1 MQPVYKTDWQV
12 KKVMKKAQL
21 ATILRGRGQ
30 KYSEVLG
37 IDVSDGETEIFKW
50 FVASLLFGAPTSEA
64 TAIKTYRC
72 FERHGS
78 LTPINMLKVGWNGLV
93 SILDEGG
100 YTRYDYKTADKITVV
115 MKNLT
120 AKYSGNLDFI
130 HDKAADSHDL
140 EERLKDLGKGIGARV
155 TVSIFLRE
163 LRGVWA
169 KAESKPTNLEILA
182 AEELGILRSNV
193 TAEEALETL
202 KAFWNENRVTG
213 YSFLNFETALL
224 RIGREL
230 RKKRKRSNPA
240 A

>member
-12 KKVMKKAQL
+12 KKVMKEALL

-37 IDVSDGETEIFKW
+37 IDVSNGETEIFKW
-50 FVASLLFGAPTSEA
+50 FVASVLFGAPISEA

-72 FERHGS
+72 FEKHGV
-78 LTPINMLKVGWNGLV
+78 LAPVKMLKTGWNGLV
-93 SILDEGG
+93 SLLDEGG
-100 YTRYDYKTADKITVV
+100 YTRYDYKTADKITMV

-130 HDKAADSHDL
+130 HDKAVDSHDL
-140 EERLKDLGKGIGARV
+140 EERLEDLGKGIGEV
-155 TVSIFLRE
+155 TVSIFLRD

-182 AEELGILRSNV
+182 AEELGILKSNAP
-193 TAEEALETL
+193 AEETLETL
-202 KAFWNENRVTG
+202 KAFWNENRVAG
-213 YSFLNFETALL
+213 HSFVNFETALL

-230 RKKRKRSNPA
+230 RKKRKGSDPA

>member
-1 MQPVYKTDWQV
+1 MQPAYKTDWQV

-50 FVASLLFGAPTSEA
+50 FVASLLFGAPISEA

-72 FERHGS
+72 FEKHGV
-78 LTPINMLKVGWNGLV
+78 LTPVKMLKTGWNGLV

-115 MKNLT
+115 MKNLI

-130 HDKAADSHDL
+130 HDKAVDSNDL
-140 EERLKDLGKGIGARV
+140 EERLKDLGKGIGEV
-155 TVSIFLRE
+155 TVSIFLRD

-169 KAESKPTNLEILA
+169 KADSKPTNLEILA
-182 AEELGILRSNV
+182 AEELGILKSN
-193 TAEEALETL
+193 APAGDALENL
-202 KAFWNENRVTG
+202 KAFWSEN
-213 YSFLNFETALL
+213 
-224 RIGREL
+224 
-230 RKKRKRSNPA
+230 
-240 A
+240 

>member
-1 MQPVYKTDWQV
+1 MQPAYKTDWQV

-50 FVASLLFGAPTSEA
+50 FVASLLFGAPISEA

-72 FERHGS
+72 FEKHGV
-78 LTPINMLKVGWNGLV
+78 LTPVKMLKTGWNGLV

-115 MKNLT
+115 MKNLI

-130 HDKAADSHDL
+130 HDKAVDSNDL
-140 EERLKDLGKGIGARV
+140 EERLKDLGKGIGEV
-155 TVSIFLRE
+155 TVSIFLRD

-169 KAESKPTNLEILA
+169 KADSKPTNLEILA
-182 AEELGILRSNV
+182 AEELGILKSN
-193 TAEEALETL
+193 APAGDALENL
-202 KAFWNENRVTG
+202 KTFWNENRVAG
-213 YSFLNFETALL
+213 YSFVNFETALL
-224 RIGREL
+224 RLGREL
-230 RKKRKRSNPA
+230 RKKRKRSDPA